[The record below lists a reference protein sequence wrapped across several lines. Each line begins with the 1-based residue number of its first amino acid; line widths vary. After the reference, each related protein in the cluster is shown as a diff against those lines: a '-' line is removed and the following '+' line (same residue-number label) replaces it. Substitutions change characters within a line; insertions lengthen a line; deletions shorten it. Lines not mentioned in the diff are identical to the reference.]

1 MSIMKLLQLASMTAM
16 FASMVWGVLR
26 FFAAPP
32 RPDVRVRLVAFAAG
46 AGYLNQVAATWQSSA
61 GPGRAAIATTAYLL
75 SAAIFWSAV
84 RVCRGRS
91 LSAIFTAD
99 VPQLVVDRGPYR
111 VIRHPFYASYSL
123 FWLAGW
129 IGTGTPLAAIIAAV
143 MATVYA
149 RAASLEEAR
158 FAASPLAVRYAGY
171 KAATGFF
178 VPRMR

>member
-1 MSIMKLLQLASMTAM
+1 MSLMKLLQLASMTAM

-26 FFAAPP
+26 FFTSPH
-32 RPDVRVRLVAFAAG
+32 RPDARVRLVAIAAS
-46 AGYLNQVAATWQSSA
+46 AGYLNQVVATWQSSA
-61 GPGRAAIATTAYLL
+61 GPLRATLATTAYLL

-84 RVCRGRS
+84 RACSGRS
-91 LSAIFTAD
+91 LSAIFTVD

-111 VIRHPFYASYSL
+111 VVRHPFYASYSL

-129 IGTGTPLAAIIAAV
+129 IGTGTPLTAIVAAV